1 MNEWM
6 NECRRIRRPSQLS
19 EWAITHA
26 QWKVFADPNDWMR
39 LRRPSQPAESATAHA
54 QWKGFAALRTSTV
67 GGSWTVWRRPWTKTS
82 VRKPVCLQGQC
93 KKGQDSERSRRK
105 TDGRRLGTH
114 QGRGWSEEEKLPLRP
129 SLKNNINQGKTDK
142 GKKLGSRFRS
152 Y

>member
-1 MNEWM
+1 M
-6 NECRRIRRPSQLS
+6 
-19 EWAITHA
+19 
-26 QWKVFADPNDWMR
+26 
-39 LRRPSQPAESATAHA
+39 
-54 QWKGFAALRTSTV
+54 
-67 GGSWTVWRRPWTKTS
+67 
-82 VRKPVCLQGQC
+82 
-93 KKGQDSERSRRK
+93 RSRKALQPCARLLLEAPGLSGEDLEPKPMSENLSVCRGSARKDRTLRGPERK